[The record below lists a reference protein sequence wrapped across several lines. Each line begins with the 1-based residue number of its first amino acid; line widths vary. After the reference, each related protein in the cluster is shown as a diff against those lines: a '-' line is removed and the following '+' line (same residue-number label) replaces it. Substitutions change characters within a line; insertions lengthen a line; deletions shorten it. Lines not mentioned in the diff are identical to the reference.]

1 MPVPSTRRISENGP
15 RGSQSGSSCSTPTRP
30 GRKSVWRR
38 REGTKG
44 AMPPFA
50 MPELGRL
57 RGPRMGALLLLGMSS
72 LAVSP
77 AAAVPLTPFRYE
89 AQAQRHCPGD
99 TVVWLDFRKGVYY
112 SKGQRYYARGFNG
125 SFVCRNEA
133 RGSGYRRS
141 PLGLR

>member
-1 MPVPSTRRISENGP
+1 
-15 RGSQSGSSCSTPTRP
+15 
-30 GRKSVWRR
+30 
-38 REGTKG
+38 
-44 AMPPFA
+44 MPPFA

-72 LAVSP
+72 LPVSP

-112 SKGQRYYARGFNG
+112 SKRQKRYGQGATG
-125 SFVCRNEA
+125 SFVCQKEA
-133 RGSGYRRS
+133 RAGGFRRS
-141 PLGLR
+141 LLGVR